1 MEWVDTIR
9 SKLREM
15 RILCPRENVYS
26 RMPEPRLPLLPTRDP
41 NSPLPPP
48 PLGPSALVPGVEP
61 VHLEA
66 AGMSMMM
73 SFDITSIKLHYSF
86 HLNLLHMIVLCH
98 CSQSCCF
105 CL

>member
-26 RMPEPRLPLLPTRDP
+26 RMPEPRQPLLPTRDP

-48 PLGPSALVPGVEP
+48 PMGPSALVPGVEP
-61 VHLEA
+61 VHLES
-66 AGMSMMM
+66 GKLCTICTILPYGLSFSSMETV
-73 SFDITSIKLHYSF
+73 I
-86 HLNLLHMIVLCH
+86 
-98 CSQSCCF
+98 
-105 CL
+105 